1 MCSYV
6 TDYFG
11 GKHFQSGHNSFSK
24 SLKLL
29 KYGDSFSLFSYF
41 ENSFLIKLIANKI
54 ADLWI
59 RILYQLRHNHCPH
72 R

>member
-11 GKHFQSGHNSFSK
+11 GKHFQSGHNSFS
-24 SLKLL
+24 
-29 KYGDSFSLFSYF
+29 LFSYF
-41 ENSFLIKLIANKI
+41 EHSFLIKLIANKI

-59 RILYQLRHNHCPH
+59 RILYQLRHNHCPIGKVFV
-72 R
+72 